1 MKKIIIIIALVFLL
15 AIAGIF
21 IATQERTNR
30 QSQQKEQVETERL
43 RDRLQTFTKDKE
55 QYDLKTR
62 YKVVENAEDAEMQ
75 FLNLTEGLKTD
86 TQHIGT
92 DVIWTAISSS
102 LDTLKM
108 TIHLHPTSEEWLG
121 VIDVKMKKVPD
132 IRQINLY
139 EAVTS
144 KDTVNYDIMV
154 RDFQRKNKLAVDG
167 IVGKGTWSKLQD
179 ENARQTATLR
189 LTEEDFKRCAE
200 ILGVEVAAV
209 KAVQEVETG
218 GRGGFFA
225 PGRPAILF
233 EGHIFWSQ
241 LKKHGLNPEDYV
253 KGNEDILY
261 PKWTKSHY
269 KGGIGEYERLKK
281 ALAIHEKAAAC
292 SASWGLFQIM
302 GFNYAA
308 CGCKNLHGFSE
319 IQRLGQ
325 LSPYA

>member
-1 MKKIIIIIALVFLL
+1 
-15 AIAGIF
+15 
-21 IATQERTNR
+21 
-30 QSQQKEQVETERL
+30 
-43 RDRLQTFTKDKE
+43 
-55 QYDLKTR
+55 
-62 YKVVENAEDAEMQ
+62 
-75 FLNLTEGLKTD
+75 
-86 TQHIGT
+86 
-92 DVIWTAISSS
+92 
-102 LDTLKM
+102 
-108 TIHLHPTSEEWLG
+108 
-121 VIDVKMKKVPD
+121 
-132 IRQINLY
+132 
-139 EAVTS
+139 
-144 KDTVNYDIMV
+144 MV

-241 LKKHGLNPEDYV
+241 LKKYGLNPEEYV

-269 KGGIGEYERLKK
+269 KGGMGEYDRLKK

-302 GFNYAA
+302 GFNYEAFTA
-308 CGCKNLHGFSE
+308 FLKSNGWDNYLRTLNWTEFARHYNGPQYAQNKYDEKLQKAYMKNK
-319 IQRLGQ
+319 
-325 LSPYA
+325 

>member
-1 MKKIIIIIALVFLL
+1 MQTIKLRSMGSDVVLL
-15 AIAGIF
+15 
-21 IATQERTNR
+21 
-30 QSQQKEQVETERL
+30 QKL
-43 RDRLQTFTKDKE
+43 LNKWG
-55 QYDLKTR
+55 
-62 YKVVENAEDAEMQ
+62 YKVDE
-75 FLNLTEGLKTD
+75 TGLFDEQT
-86 TQHIGT
+86 
-92 DVIWTAISSS
+92 
-102 LDTLKM
+102 
-108 TIHLHPTSEEWLG
+108 
-121 VIDVKMKKVPD
+121 
-132 IRQINLY
+132 
-139 EAVTS
+139 
-144 KDTVNYDIMV
+144 DIMV
-154 RDFQRKNKLAVDG
+154 RDFQRKNKLTVDG

-189 LTEEDFKRCAE
+189 LTEEDFKRCAD

-241 LKKHGLNPEDYV
+241 LKKYGLNPEDYV

-269 KGGIGEYERLKK
+269 KGGMGEYDRLKK

-302 GFNYAA
+302 GFNYEA
-308 CGCKNLHGFSE
+308 CRCKNAREFVEKMCANEG
-319 IQRLGQ
+319 GQ
-325 LSPYA
+325 LDLFTAFLKSNGWDKYLRTLNWTEFARHYNGPQYAQNKYDEKLQKAYMKYKQ